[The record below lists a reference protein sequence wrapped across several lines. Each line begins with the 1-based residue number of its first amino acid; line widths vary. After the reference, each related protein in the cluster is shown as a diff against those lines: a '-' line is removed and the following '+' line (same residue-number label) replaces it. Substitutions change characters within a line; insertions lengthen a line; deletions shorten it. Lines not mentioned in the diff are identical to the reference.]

1 VADDEGTEAIRD
13 KNRRIREEA
22 AQKRRAKR
30 EGEKIARRPTLG
42 QLEAS
47 EIMDDAF
54 ARTTHAV
61 TTWVRRNFT
70 IVQWVVIALVVGGIG
85 YQIYAYRRDKVE
97 GRTTDALIA
106 GVTQER
112 SRVGDEPAED
122 DQLTGLGDP
131 RPVHKTH
138 DERLRAAEAAYKK
151 VSEGESVR
159 WLARLGLAG
168 VLFDQGK
175 HKEALTEYRAVKDG
189 PLGQADTDVRARAT
203 EGVGL
208 CQEALGELD
217 AAIKTFH
224 ALENQDSAPLSALG
238 LYHQARLEKR
248 QGATDKAKAHLVAAL
263 KKITDSKLEQSY
275 VEQVA
280 RELLGSIDPS
290 AVPPPSPQSLTKE
303 QLKQLEEIEKLKK
316 QAEAARKAAE
326 KAAESAAP
334 TDVTSAQL
342 EDLMNQI
349 NKKVPAR
356 EPAPA
361 PSGSAP

>member
-13 KNRRIREEA
+13 RNRRIREEA
-22 AQKRRAKR
+22 AAKRRAKR
-30 EGEKIARRPTLG
+30 EGEKVARRPTLG

-47 EIMDDAF
+47 EIMDDAL

-61 TTWVRRNFT
+61 TSFLRRNFT
-70 IVQWVVIALVVGGIG
+70 IVQWVVIAVVVGGIG
-85 YQIYAYRRDKVE
+85 YQIYVYRRDKVE

-106 GVTQER
+106 GVTQEL

-122 DQLTGLGDP
+122 DELTGLGDP
-131 RPVHKTH
+131 RPLHKTH

-151 VSEGESVR
+151 VSEGESMR
-159 WLARLGLAG
+159 ELARLGLAG

-175 HKEALTEYRAVKDG
+175 HKEALTEYRAVKG
-189 PLGQADTDVRARAT
+189 SPLGQTDTDARARAT
-203 EGVGL
+203 EGIGL

-217 AAIKTFH
+217 AALKTFRE
-224 ALENQDSAPLSALG
+224 LENQDSAPLSALG
-238 LYHQARLEKR
+238 LYHQARLEKK
-248 QGATDKAKAHLVAAL
+248 QGATDKAKGHLVAAL
-263 KKITDSKLEQSY
+263 KKISDSKLEQSY

-326 KAAESAAP
+326 QAAP
-334 TDVTSAQL
+334 KDVSSAQL

-349 NKKVPAR
+349 NKKVPER
-356 EPAPA
+356 TPAPA